1 MVETEEF
8 AEALLDQIS
17 VELNEEKEIS
27 ELSAK
32 ISDDPKFP
40 KNFTNMEE
48 FCEQNFSK
56 MASSVPHKTSWCT
69 LIRFLLIFFIFSVV
83 SFERELFSLTHSS

>member
-48 FCEQNFSK
+48 
-56 MASSVPHKTSWCT
+56 SVSYTHLT
-69 LIRFLLIFFIFSVV
+69 LPTTPYV
-83 SFERELFSLTHSS
+83 

>member
-27 ELSAK
+27 GL
-32 ISDDPKFP
+32 
-40 KNFTNMEE
+40 
-48 FCEQNFSK
+48 FSK
-56 MASSVPHKTSWCT
+56 INDFPS
-69 LIRFLLIFFIFSVV
+69 I
-83 SFERELFSLTHSS
+83 